1 MFFENPFLSAFVQF
15 AILGTLGE
23 IAANILSK
31 KKISILK
38 TIGSIFVWGILGI
51 AIKFV
56 FSGFTGFVE
65 HLTNIG
71 YLPDGEF
78 YNAFFKSVFTNA
90 MFGPWLVIG
99 HRFLD
104 NLLRFKIRVPKEGLK
119 GALLTLIW
127 FWIPAHTI
135 TFALPSDWQIT
146 LAAVWSFVLGLI
158 LSLFVKKQDNNNI

>member
-1 MFFENPFLSAFVQF
+1 
-15 AILGTLGE
+15 
-23 IAANILSK
+23 
-31 KKISILK
+31 
-38 TIGSIFVWGILGI
+38 
-51 AIKFV
+51 
-56 FSGFTGFVE
+56 
-65 HLTNIG
+65 
-71 YLPDGEF
+71 
-78 YNAFFKSVFTNA
+78 